1 MIIGKKGRSEAI
13 FSAFVKK
20 FILVI
25 LCNDLFLKYIESCLQ
40 FDFSDS
46 VAANFFPS
54 TLPLGLFPVMPCTFF
69 PCLLPFLNREEKKS
83 TLALACELYKSN

>member
-25 LCNDLFLKYIESCLQ
+25 LCNVLFLKYIESCLQ

-54 TLPLGLFPVMPCTFF
+54 TLQLGLFPVMPCIFF
-69 PCLLPFLNREEKKS
+69 PCLLPFLNREENKS
-83 TLALACELYKSN
+83 TLALACKPYKSN